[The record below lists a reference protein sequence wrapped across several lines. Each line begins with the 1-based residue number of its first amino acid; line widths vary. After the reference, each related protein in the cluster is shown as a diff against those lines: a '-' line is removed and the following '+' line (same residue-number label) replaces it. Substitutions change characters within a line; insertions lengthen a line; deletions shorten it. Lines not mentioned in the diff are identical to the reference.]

1 MPDKNLNF
9 SGSVDFE
16 FVFESYGVQ
25 VKIQTSSRQLL
36 DNAEKVARKA
46 LLGRVTVLEGVDAEH
61 TFGIAD
67 DDDTETLYLFKD
79 GARVSY
85 DTSVARFYKFFD
97 SLLRITVAEH
107 AVDRVFIHAGVVGCR
122 GRAVVIPASSF
133 RGKTTLVAELVKR
146 GA

>member
-1 MPDKNLNF
+1 MLALQDAKFRPVGFDRWMPDKKLNF

-61 TFGIAD
+61 TFGIAA

-97 SLLRITVAEH
+97 SL
-107 AVDRVFIHAGVVGCR
+107 
-122 GRAVVIPASSF
+122 
-133 RGKTTLVAELVKR
+133 
-146 GA
+146 